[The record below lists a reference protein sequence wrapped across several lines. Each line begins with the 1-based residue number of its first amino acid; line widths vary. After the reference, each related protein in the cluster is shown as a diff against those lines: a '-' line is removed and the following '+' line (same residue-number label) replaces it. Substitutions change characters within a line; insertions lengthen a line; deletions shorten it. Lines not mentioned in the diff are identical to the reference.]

1 MEEQSRWKCLNLQP
15 NESPASWIAWHPAL
29 RPQPLGNLTDSEAK
43 ALEFDWDFWA
53 RRNQCE
59 PKGSWRKWLVLAGRG
74 FGKTRTGA
82 EVVRGWAESGRY
94 RHIALVAPTSGDIR
108 RVMVEGESG
117 ILAISSPWF
126 RPQWLPTRNKL
137 VWPNGVTASAYS
149 ADEPERLRGPQQAA
163 AWCDEMVAWR
173 YQQAAWDMLMFGLR
187 LGDDPRV
194 VITTTPKPQKLLKE
208 IMREPGTVVT
218 RGSTYE
224 NRGNLAPGFF
234 QDIIR
239 KYEGTRLGRQELLAE
254 ILEDVEGALWCRAR
268 LDANRRAE
276 HPELYRVVVGVD
288 PAGSHKAN
296 SDETGIVICGAGID
310 GDGYTLGDPSCRLS
324 PEGWGRRVV
333 NAFWQHQA
341 DTVVAEGNF
350 GGNMVAHVIHTI
362 DPRVPVKLVQASRG
376 KQVRAEPI
384 AAMDEQGRDHHVGS
398 FPELE
403 DQMCNFAPG
412 RYDGS
417 PDRMDAKVWAMTE
430 LFLAAQINHV
440 IFDEPMRISAY

>member
-1 MEEQSRWKCLNLQP
+1 MVGQSRWKCLNLQP
-15 NESPASWIAWHPAL
+15 NESPASWIASRPEL
-29 RPQPLGNLTDSEAK
+29 RQQLLGNLTDPEAK
-43 ALEFDWDFWA
+43 ALEYDWDFWA
-53 RRNQCE
+53 RRNQIE
-59 PKGSWRKWLVLAGRG
+59 PEGSWRKWLVLAGRG

-82 EVVRGWAESGRY
+82 EIVRGWAESGRY
-94 RHIALVAPTSGDIR
+94 SHIALVAPTAGDIR

-117 ILAISSPWF
+117 ILAISPPWF
-126 RPQWLPTRNKL
+126 KPQWLPTRNKL
-137 VWPNGVTASAYS
+137 VWPNGATASAYS

-234 QDIIR
+234 ADIIK

-254 ILEDVEGALWCRAR
+254 ILEDVEGALWSLVR
-268 LDANRRAE
+268 LDANRRSE
-276 HPELYRVVVGVD
+276 HPDLYRVVVGVD
-288 PAGSHKAN
+288 PAGGHRKD
-296 SDETGIVICGAGID
+296 SDETGIIVAGAGVD
-310 GDGYTLGDPSCRLS
+310 GHGYTLADASCKLS

-333 NAFWQHQA
+333 NAFWRHQA
-341 DTVVAEGNF
+341 DCVVAEGNF
-350 GGNMVAHVIHTI
+350 GGEMVTHVINTI
-362 DPRVPVKLVQASRG
+362 DPRVPVKLVHASRG
-376 KQVRAEPI
+376 KQIRAEPI

-398 FPELE
+398 FPALE
-403 DQMCNFAPG
+403 EQMCNFVPG
-412 RYDGS
+412 NYDGS
-417 PDRMDAKVWAMTE
+417 PDRMDAKVWAYTE
-430 LFLAAQINHV
+430 LFLEERPQMV
-440 IFDEPMRISAY
+440 LYDEPMRISAY

>member
-1 MEEQSRWKCLNLQP
+1 MRQQILGSLTESESR
-15 NESPASWIAWHPAL
+15 
-29 RPQPLGNLTDSEAK
+29 
-43 ALEFDWDFWA
+43 ALEYDWDFWA
-53 RRNQCE
+53 RRNQIE
-59 PKGSWRKWLVLAGRG
+59 PEGSWRKWLVLAGRG

-94 RHIALVAPTSGDIR
+94 SHIALVAPTAGDIR

-117 ILAISSPWF
+117 ILAISPPWF

-254 ILEDVEGALWCRAR
+254 ILEDVEGALWNRAR
-268 LDANRRAE
+268 MDANRRTE

-288 PAGSHKAN
+288 PAGSHKAD
-296 SDETGIVICGAGID
+296 SDETGIVVCGAGID
-310 GDGYTLGDPSCRLS
+310 GDGYTLGDASCKLS

-333 NAFWQHQA
+333 NAFWRHQA
-341 DTVVAEGNF
+341 DCVVAEGNF
-350 GGNMVAHVIHTI
+350 GGDMVAHVISTI
-362 DPRVPVKLVQASRG
+362 DPRVPVKLVHASRG

-398 FPELE
+398 FTELE
-403 DQMCNFAPG
+403 DQMCNFSPG
-412 RYDGS
+412 KYDGS

-430 LFLAAQINHV
+430 LFLTAQPQLV
-440 IFDEPMRISAY
+440 IHDEPVRISAF

>member
-1 MEEQSRWKCLNLQP
+1 M
-15 NESPASWIAWHPAL
+15 
-29 RPQPLGNLTDSEAK
+29 LGNLTEAESA

-53 RRNQCE
+53 RRNQVE
-59 PKGSWRKWLVLAGRG
+59 PEGSWRKWLVLAGRG

-94 RHIALVAPTSGDIR
+94 SHIALVAPTSGDIR

-117 ILAISSPWF
+117 ILAISPSWF

-254 ILEDVEGALWCRAR
+254 ILEDVEGALWNRAR
-268 LDANRRAE
+268 LDANRRTE
-276 HPELYRVVVGVD
+276 HPDLYRVVVGVD

-296 SDETGIVICGAGID
+296 SDETGIVVCGAGVD
-310 GDGYTLGDPSCRLS
+310 DHGYTLADPSCKLS
-324 PEGWGRRVV
+324 PEGWGRRAV

-341 DTVVAEGNF
+341 DCVVAEGNF
-350 GGNMVAHVIHTI
+350 GGDMVAHVISTI
-362 DPRVPVKLVQASRG
+362 DPRVPVRLVHASRG
-376 KQVRAEPI
+376 KVIRAEPI

-403 DQMCNFAPG
+403 DQMCNFTSSS
-412 RYDGS
+412 YDGS

-430 LFLAAQINHV
+430 LFLTERPQTLVYEDRA
-440 IFDEPMRISAY
+440 RISAY